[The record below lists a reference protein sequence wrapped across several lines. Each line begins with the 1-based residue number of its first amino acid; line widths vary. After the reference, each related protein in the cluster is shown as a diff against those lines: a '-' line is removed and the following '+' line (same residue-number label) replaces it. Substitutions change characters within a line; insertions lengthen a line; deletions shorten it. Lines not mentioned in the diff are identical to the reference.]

1 MVYLMNKK
9 ELITTLSQ
17 ELNYEENKCKIICD
31 ILENINFFNK
41 KNKEKIIEEL
51 INKLNINNIEANKI
65 YNISLTIIKKEIK
78 MRIINP
84 FK

>member
-9 ELITTLSQ
+9 ELINTLSK

-65 YNISLTIIKKEIK
+65 YNISLKIIKKEIK

>member
-65 YNISLTIIKKEIK
+65 YNISLKIIKKEIK

>member
-31 ILENINFFNK
+31 ILENINFFND
-41 KNKEKIIEEL
+41 NG
-51 INKLNINNIEANKI
+51 
-65 YNISLTIIKKEIK
+65 
-78 MRIINP
+78 
-84 FK
+84 

>member
-65 YNISLTIIKKEIK
+65 YNISLKIIK
-78 MRIINP
+78 
-84 FK
+84 

>member
-9 ELITTLSQ
+9 ELITTLSH

-65 YNISLTIIKKEIK
+65 YNISLKIIK
-78 MRIINP
+78 
-84 FK
+84 